1 MVSFNIF
8 SRKAGDPALNSGNS
22 DSAGLDRQI
31 SEKIK
36 FLGFLLTCF
45 IVVYHCPFMEE
56 GFMQGAVDAA
66 VCKLT
71 EQVVL
76 SMGIFAM
83 CHFFAV
89 TGFLLFQNFSLHTYP
104 KKIKRR
110 VSSLLIPYV
119 IWQVLTA
126 VLMVV
131 FRVESISIHDFIRRT
146 FLFIPYPYDGALWYV
161 YAVFFLAILS
171 PLLLPLL
178 RNPKVGWGC
187 MIVFFLLLELRDSL
201 TAPAIVAFIRYG
213 YVHHILYYLAS
224 YLAGC
229 FFGKFGSTLGRNRSL
244 KYLLSA
250 LVVALLFTGLLPGF
264 FFNLTVRLLPLAVLY
279 LLPPV
284 PRLAKLPVLKLSFLI
299 YALHQPV
306 IGVAEPVLRRIYSM
320 ASFPAC
326 VCNLI
331 TMSVILAACLCLA
344 AAAHSFL
351 KRFAP
356 FLLRLLTGGRF

>member
-8 SRKAGDPALNSGNS
+8 SQKAGNPALNSGNS
-22 DSAGLDRQI
+22 NSAGMDRQI

-56 GFMQGAVDAA
+56 GFMQGAVDTA
-66 VCKLT
+66 VCKFT
-71 EQVVL
+71 EQIV
-76 SMGIFAM
+76 SGMGIFAM

-89 TGFLLFQNFSLHTYP
+89 TGYLLFQNFSIHTYP

-110 VSSLLIPYV
+110 VFSLLIPYV
-119 IWQVLTA
+119 IWQVVTA

-146 FLFIPYPYDGALWYV
+146 FLFIPFPYDGALWYV
-161 YAVFFLAILS
+161 YAVFFLALLS

-187 MIVFFLLLELRDSL
+187 MIVLFLLLELRDHVTS
-201 TAPAIVAFIRYG
+201 PVIVSFIRYG
-213 YVHHILYYLAS
+213 YVHNILYYLAC

-229 FFGKFGSTLGRNRSL
+229 FFGKFGSTLGRNKSL

-250 LVVALLFTGLLPGF
+250 LVIDLLLTGLLPGF

-299 YALHQPV
+299 YAMHEPV
-306 IGVAEPVLRRIYSM
+306 IGITEPVLRRVYSM
-320 ASFPAC
+320 ASLPAS

-331 TMSVILAACLCLA
+331 TVSVILATCLCLT
-344 AAAHSFL
+344 AAAHAFL